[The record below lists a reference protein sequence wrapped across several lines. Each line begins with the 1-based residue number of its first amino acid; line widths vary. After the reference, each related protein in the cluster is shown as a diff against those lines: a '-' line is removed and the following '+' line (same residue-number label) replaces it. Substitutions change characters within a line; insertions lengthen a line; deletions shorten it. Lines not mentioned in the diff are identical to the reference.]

1 MHAAIQVSRECQHAY
16 QQLRSFTMSSAS
28 QRVARLMLDWSHDD
42 SGMATEHGIKVALTH
57 DEIAQIIGMSR
68 ETVTRTLA
76 TLRQQ
81 HIAQL
86 RGSTLFIQNMAAI
99 QKLAGA

>member
-1 MHAAIQVSRECQHAY
+1 MQVSRECQHAY

-28 QRVARLMLDWSHDD
+28 QRVARLMLDWSHED
-42 SGMATEHGIKVALTH
+42 SGMATAHGIKVALTH

-76 TLRQQ
+76 TLRKQ

-86 RGSTLFIQNMAAI
+86 RGSTLLIKNMVAI
-99 QKLAGA
+99 HHLAGE